1 MTPQGIPHGVT
12 SPVEVGGQWELQP
25 GTMVLPLHWAV
36 NMDSKT
42 WAQPDTFRPARFL
55 DTEGKLS
62 QENKIFPFQVRNDKL
77 LLSHLYQVYRF
88 YTLLLRSVR
97 EDVWERNSESP

>member
-1 MTPQGIPHGVT
+1 MRPVTPQGIPHGVT

-42 WAQPDTFRPARFL
+42 WPQPDTFRPARFL

-77 LLSHLYQVYRF
+77 HY
-88 YTLLLRSVR
+88 
-97 EDVWERNSESP
+97 